1 MVLATDRYPCRYFIL
16 LKPKFVLYPGNQ
28 IMLGLLLSLISQLM
42 VAARWLGQAAGPGQA
57 ASLCPGQAGPARSQA
72 DRVSGD
78 RSGYTQ
84 TH

>member
-1 MVLATDRYPCRYFIL
+1 
-16 LKPKFVLYPGNQ
+16 
-28 IMLGLLLSLISQLM
+28 MLGLLLSLISQLM